1 MSQPLSRLDIQP
13 QPEIRHLGLQEYN
26 SVWEKM
32 RDFTA
37 RRNSSTC
44 DELWLVQHPPVF
56 TLGTNGKEHHI
67 LNAGYI
73 PVVRTDRGG
82 QVTYHGPGQLIA
94 YLLIDLKRRHWG
106 VRQLVTAM
114 EQSII
119 DLLAEYQIKGETR
132 RDAPGVYVAEAKIA
146 ALGLR
151 VRHGCSYHGLS
162 LNVEMDLTP
171 FQRIN
176 PCGYEQMEVT
186 SLHDIGMNVSV
197 KKLELMLPH
206 YIIHNLSVSENS

>member
-1 MSQPLSRLDIQP
+1 MSQPLPDLTHLP
-13 QPEIRHLGLQEYN
+13 QLEVRQLGLREYTRI
-26 SVWEKM
+26 WEKM

-37 RRNSSTC
+37 RRNSSTS

-94 YLLIDLKRRHWG
+94 YLMIDLKRRRWG
-106 VRQLVTAM
+106 IRQLVTAM

-119 DLLAEYQIKGETR
+119 DLLAEYQVKGETR
-132 RDAPGVYVAEAKIA
+132 HDAPGVYVAGAKIA

-151 VRHGCSYHGLS
+151 VRRGCSYHGLS
-162 LNVEMDLTP
+162 LNVDMDLTP
-171 FQRIN
+171 FERIN

-186 SLHDIGMNVSV
+186 SLRELGLNLSTIE
-197 KKLELMLPH
+197 LELMLPH
-206 YIIHNLSVSENS
+206 YIIRNLQQY